1 MWSEAV
7 SKSSSSMKTQA
18 EASEMTLE
26 QLNAAIAR
34 MMHGW
39 ETGGSSQGRRA
50 YFKDLVALE
59 ALREAR
65 FQIEA
70 PKRRYNR

>member
-1 MWSEAV
+1 VWIEAV
-7 SKSSSSMKTQA
+7 SKSSSSKKIEK

-26 QLNAAIAR
+26 QLNVAIAR
-34 MMHGW
+34 MKHGW
-39 ETGGSSQGRRA
+39 ETVGSSQVRRA
-50 YFKDLVALE
+50 YFKELVALE
-59 ALREAR
+59 ALREVR

>member
-1 MWSEAV
+1 M
-7 SKSSSSMKTQA
+7 SKSSASKKTKE

-26 QLNAAIAR
+26 QLNTTIAR
-34 MMHGW
+34 MRHGW

-50 YFKDLVALE
+50 FFKSLVALE
-59 ALREAR
+59 ALREQR

-70 PKRRYNR
+70 PTRRYNR

>member
-1 MWSEAV
+1 M
-7 SKSSSSMKTQA
+7 SKSSASKKTQA
-18 EASEMTLE
+18 EADQMTLE

-34 MMHGW
+34 MRHGW

-50 YFKDLVALE
+50 FFKSLVALE

-70 PKRRYNR
+70 PKRRYKR

>member
-1 MWSEAV
+1 V
-7 SKSSSSMKTQA
+7 SKSSASKKTIE

-26 QLNAAIAR
+26 QLNATIAR
-34 MMHGW
+34 MKHGW

-50 YFKDLVALE
+50 YFNELVVLE
-59 ALREAR
+59 ALREVR